1 MSLTT
6 REVPGRLEPSTV
18 TWGRR
23 HCRSV
28 LCVADVASSLNSTYF
43 DLNSTTLLT
52 FVEKKHYVWFNVAAA
67 GVDPAIAGQTGIE
80 IAIAA
85 GASAIVVAA
94 AIKVAVDLLTS
105 DFNITVVDGA
115 GLISIENLSIGPI
128 TAETDSGATG
138 FTLTEL
144 TDGIGGALGDTTG
157 GITFNMETST
167 VEIKSDQKGDYV
179 LDEVFTGAAL
189 SMDMSLL
196 EMSVS
201 KWATIVGGVAGD
213 NFTPS
218 GGTEVTGMGTDKTFK
233 NATTFAGELVLKP
246 LSTIAGDNSRNITFW
261 LCAPVPSSIN
271 YSGSDVQAMSVVF
284 KAFFDQT
291 KNTKVNMF
299 VFGDSTQSGF
309 GI

>member
-23 HCRSV
+23 QCRSV
-28 LCVADVASSLNSTYF
+28 LCVPDVAGSLNDKYF
-43 DLNSTTLLT
+43 DLNSTDTS
-52 FVEKKHYVWFNVAAA
+52 FDEVKHYLWLNVNSA

-80 IAIAA
+80 VAVAT
-85 GASAIVVAA
+85 GATAIVIAA
-94 AIKVAVDLLTS
+94 AIKVAVDLLTTK
-105 DFNITVVDGA
+105 FKITAVDGA
-115 GLISIENLSIGPI
+115 GLVTIENLNIGPVS
-128 TAETDSGATG
+128 TEADSGTTG

-144 TDGIGGALGDTTG
+144 TEGIGGDLGSTTG
-157 GITFNMETST
+157 GITFNMSQETT
-167 VEIKSDQKGDYV
+167 EITSDQTGSQI

-196 EMSVS
+196 EMSVA
-201 KWATIVGGVAGD
+201 KWAMVVGGVSGD

-233 NATTFAGELVLKP
+233 NAINFAGELVLKP
-246 LSTIAGDNSRNITFW
+246 LSTIAGDYSRNITFW

-271 YSGSDVQAMSVVF
+271 FSSDVQAMDVTF
-284 KAFFDQT
+284 KAYRDTT
-291 KNTKVNMF
+291 KNSKVDMF

-309 GI
+309 DD